1 MMSID
6 ERAEQ
11 KVNDYLEHYGVKGMK
26 WGVHKKLEVP
36 ETTISS
42 TSSLVSDIEK
52 SDFKSIKEEELKSIL
67 KTIRSKDSGVPNFIA
82 DQLENYAKDGY
93 YIVELAGQYIK
104 LQNES
109 GDTKTTTISYSDKLK
124 DFYDSAQKGLIKGDK
139 SKVSEV
145 KKKPDISSRI
155 PDFTGDS
162 VVDKIKKIY
171 NLPIAYWPAAIKS
184 AFSHSDMDE
193 LEDYLMH
200 HGIEGQKWGVRH
212 GPPYPLDRKTSS
224 EIKKGK
230 EVTES
235 KSSDD
240 KKEYEDEF
248 TKDFDE
254 VVELIKSKNPDK
266 SIDDI
271 IFEKSLEELSDS
283 MSYWWEGK
291 PAIND
296 FKQWDNFMSDKT
308 YKDMEALHNKFNN
321 VEVEYDHGPSAEIS
335 MNGNKKTITFW
346 PKEDWNFIVEKKM
359 TKDDEKV
366 LRDVIN
372 KYPYKKYEYSNP
384 KFDSDNKLTG
394 FESREEYT
402 KRKEKERKLSDRKRL
417 FSKEYWESRYAS
429 YLDRKEKKLQHS
441 SLEYVI
447 VDDVLEHHGIEGQKW
462 GIKHGPPYPLDRKTS
477 KAIKKSGKVT
487 VNVKD
492 LSDDDLRRIISR
504 LQMEKQL
511 KELTKEDTKKAET
524 YVSKSLKNL
533 RDKMTNTVFDIMS
546 DSLKTVSKYALNKKL
561 TAEVKKEKDS

>member
-1 MMSID
+1 MT
-6 ERAEQ
+6 AEE
-11 KVNDYLEHYGVKGMK
+11 KVNAV
-26 WGVHKKLEVP
+26 
-36 ETTISS
+36 
-42 TSSLVSDIEK
+42 
-52 SDFKSIKEEELKSIL
+52 
-67 KTIRSKDSGVPNFIA
+67 
-82 DQLENYAKDGY
+82 
-93 YIVELAGQYIK
+93 
-104 LQNES
+104 
-109 GDTKTTTISYSDKLK
+109 
-124 DFYDSAQKGLIKGDK
+124 
-139 SKVSEV
+139 
-145 KKKPDISSRI
+145 
-155 PDFTGDS
+155 
-162 VVDKIKKIY
+162 
-171 NLPIAYWPAAIKS
+171 
-184 AFSHSDMDE
+184 
-193 LEDYLMH
+193 LMH
-200 HGIEGQKWGVRH
+200 HGIEGQKWGVRN

-235 KSSDD
+235 RSSDD

-254 VVELIKSKNPDK
+254 AVELIKSKNPDK

-321 VEVEYDHGPSAEIS
+321 VELEYDRGPSAEIS

-346 PKEDWNFIVEKKM
+346 PKEDWNFFVEKKM

-402 KRKEKERKLSDRKRL
+402 KRKEKERKPSDRKLL

-429 YLDRKEKKLQHS
+429 YLDRKEKKKLQHS
-441 SLEYVI
+441 TLEYEV
-447 VDDVLEHHGIEGQKW
+447 VDDVLEHFGILGMKW
-462 GIKHGPPYPLDRKTS
+462 GVHHGPPYPLDSTTS
-477 KAIKKSGKVT
+477 LKIKKSGKVV
-487 VNVKD
+487 VNLRD
-492 LSDDDLRRIISR
+492 LSDAELQRLINRID
-504 LQMEKQL
+504 MEKKLKDFSAEQQKKAEGKLSKYLKKFGDGLVDTGFKIVFKSLETAGTAKVTQELKKQL
-511 KELTKEDTKKAET
+511 KVEEPK
-524 YVSKSLKNL
+524 
-533 RDKMTNTVFDIMS
+533 
-546 DSLKTVSKYALNKKL
+546 
-561 TAEVKKEKDS
+561 KDSKK